1 MRALISTYDKTGI
14 IEFAKELTELGIEIV
29 STGGTAKAIY
39 NAGISV
45 REVSEIT
52 KFPEILDGRVKTLHP
67 FVHGGLLARRDV
79 ESHLK
84 QIDDLGI
91 VAIDIIVVN
100 LYPFVETI
108 KLDNSNLSDALEN
121 IDIGGPTL
129 LRAAAKSFPDVLPIV
144 HSSDFEWIVKRL
156 KSASEITLAERRFL
170 AKKAFQHV
178 AQYDSSISRYLAEE
192 NDISADQFA
201 LGFEKVRELRYG
213 ENPHQKATLF
223 ADPTINGGLIN
234 SLQLHGSEMSYNNFV
249 DADAAWKIV
258 SDFPA
263 NAAVVVKHTNPCGLS
278 VSNDQPT
285 AYKNAFEGDE
295 TSAFGGIVAFN
306 STLSNDTAK
315 AMSGVFFEMVIA
327 PDFDPDALKTLKR
340 RRNRIIQIQD
350 LEIYASQI
358 EIRQISGGALVQTA
372 DVSEDIPSEW
382 QVVTEKAPTDQQ
394 MKDLEFAWKACKH
407 VKSNAIV
414 LAKGNMLIGMGA
426 GQPNRVISVKL
437 AVQSAASKTL
447 GSVMASDAFFP
458 FPDNIEVASKNG
470 ISSIIQPGG
479 SIRDAEVIDAA
490 NDCGISMVFTGKRH
504 FLH

>member
-108 KLDNSNLSDALEN
+108 KADNSNLIDALEN

-144 HSSDFEWIVKRL
+144 HSSDFEWIIKRL

-192 NDISADQFA
+192 NDISADEFA

-223 ADPTINGGLIN
+223 ADPTIDGGLIN

-258 SDFPA
+258 SDFPV

-350 LEIYASQI
+350 LETYASQI

-382 QVVTEKAPTDQQ
+382 QVVTEKPPTDQQ
-394 MKDLEFAWKACKH
+394 MKDLEFAWMACKH

-479 SIRDAEVIDAA
+479 SIRDSEVIDAA

>member
-108 KLDNSNLSDALEN
+108 KSDNSNLIDALEN

-144 HSSDFEWIVKRL
+144 HSSDFEWIIKRL

-223 ADPTINGGLIN
+223 ADPTIDGGLIN

-350 LEIYASQI
+350 LETYASQI

-437 AVQSAASKTL
+437 AVQSAPSKTL